1 MRCQPIG
8 FRYETFILSKKEYA
22 KIIGEINTNYSK
34 YEGKPFAIHMSYGLD
49 KKAYWYYFENHGYH
63 NYNIY
68 MKETI

>member
-34 YEGKPFAIHMSYGLD
+34 YEG
-49 KKAYWYYFENHGYH
+49 
-63 NYNIY
+63 
-68 MKETI
+68 